1 MAVLSSLLSVI
12 TAARHEVGP
21 LRVRRRSISDRAPAR
36 LVMSIGSC
44 GKHHG
49 YVHKTARRASILC
62 LLKIGRLQSGSGEF
76 WFRRNIGEQDE
87 TAKSLDA

>member
-1 MAVLSSLLSVI
+1 MGMF
-12 TAARHEVGP
+12 TE
-21 LRVRRRSISDRAPAR
+21 
-36 LVMSIGSC
+36 
-44 GKHHG
+44 
-49 YVHKTARRASILC
+49 TTRRASILR